1 MSQARRNRRFNT
13 PADDRPIK
21 HGLREILLIFFCF
34 VALYLLVC
42 LFTYN
47 PLDPGW
53 SHSGTQVAEVKNKGG
68 VAGALFADVFL
79 YLFGYFAYLFPMI
92 VGYVGFLVYH
102 GRHYDIIAEPKSTII
117 PSIGFI
123 LTLSA
128 GCGLAIVHF
137 SSETV
142 FAGGILGRLVGQS
155 LQSVFSH
162 LGATLLLLAV
172 FLTGVTLLTGLSWM
186 KLMDFLGF
194 HTLRLMPV
202 LERFLGER
210 FFPWAGVVLKNIA
223 NAISYVA
230 RFVFGKAKERWE
242 TRKNNKEY
250 EEDDEYFQRKEGA
263 SRQRPAEAQFSH
275 VALENAD
282 DAADSMATPAKKT
295 ELVPT
300 LTEVIAPPPA
310 SDAAILPS
318 LDLLSNLP
326 QTVELPNLE
335 KLSQDLLSALNSLE
349 ITTILKTMRSGP
361 VLSSF
366 EVQLA
371 KSLSVG
377 QLEELGTQLAAI
389 LRLEKVR
396 VVENI
401 PNLLHI
407 EIAHAV
413 RQEIN
418 LHDLISTPEYQQ
430 HPSRLPLALGKE
442 ISGQAVV
449 IDLTRIPHLLLAASH
464 GDEKANAVHS
474 LLLSLLYKS
483 TPQQLRLLLID
494 NANRDLSLYENLPHL
509 LLPVIHEAQQIPPA
523 LQWCEQEMERRY
535 RLMANRGA
543 RNIES
548 YNQMLS
554 KVDANNPLLAGETGE
569 LPYIVIVMQEIAEIM
584 MSHIHS
590 QAEDFITRLVQKA
603 RAAGIH
609 LILTTQYLSVNVITG
624 SLKASIPTRIAF
636 QVNTKSESRTIL
648 GQMGAEMLLGQGDML
663 YMTAGT
669 GLPVRVHGVYVA
681 ESEVSSVVTDLS
693 RRAQAQYIA
702 IA

>member
-34 VALYLLVC
+34 VSLYLLVC

-92 VGYVGFLVYH
+92 VGYVGWLVYH
-102 GRHYDIIAEPKSTII
+102 GRHHEIIADPKSTII

-186 KLMDFLGF
+186 KLMDFLGY
-194 HTLRLMPV
+194 HTLRFMPV
-202 LERFLGER
+202 LEKFLGER
-210 FFPWAGVVLKNIA
+210 FFPWASAALKIFA
-223 NAISYVA
+223 SGLGHVA
-230 RFVFGKAKERWE
+230 RFLFGKAKERWS
-242 TRKNNKEY
+242 TPKKTPEY
-250 EEDDEYFQRKEGA
+250 EDDDEYFRKNP
-263 SRQRPAEAQFSH
+263 RPSAPETTQYFSP
-275 VALENAD
+275 VALEEESNNAR
-282 DAADSMATPAKKT
+282 SMATVAKKP
-295 ELVPT
+295 EIVPI
-300 LTEVIAPPPA
+300 LTEVVPPVPNTP
-310 SDAAILPS
+310 ILPN
-318 LDLLSNLP
+318 LDLLVNTPSA
-326 QTVELPNLE
+326 VELPNLE
-335 KLSQDLLSALNSLE
+335 KLSQDLLSALNSLD
-349 ITTILKTMRSGP
+349 IAAILKTMRSGP

-377 QLEELGTQLAAI
+377 PLEDLGTQLAAI

-396 VVENI
+396 VMENI
-401 PNLLHI
+401 PNLLNI
-407 EIAHAV
+407 EIAHSV
-413 RQEIN
+413 RQAIPIHELFN
-418 LHDLISTPEYQQ
+418 GSDYKQ
-430 HPSRLPLALGKE
+430 HASQLPLALGKD
-442 ISGQAVV
+442 ISGQAIVV
-449 IDLTRIPHLLLAASH
+449 DLTRIPHLLLAASH
-464 GDEKANAVHS
+464 GEEKANAVHT

-494 NANRDLSLYENLPHL
+494 NANRDLSLYEHLPHL
-509 LLPVIHEAQQIPPA
+509 LLPVIHDLQTIPPA

-535 RLMANRGA
+535 RLMANRGV

-548 YNQMLS
+548 YNQS
-554 KVDANNPLLAGETGE
+554 ISTAETPLLAGESGV
-569 LPYIVIVMQEIAEIM
+569 LPYVVMVMQEIAEIM
-584 MSHIHS
+584 MSPIHS

-669 GLPVRVHGVYVA
+669 GSPVRVHGSQVT
-681 ESEVSSVVTDLS
+681 ETEVSAVVTDLC
-693 RRAQAQYIA
+693 RRGEVQYISL
-702 IA
+702 

>member
-1 MSQARRNRRFNT
+1 VSQARRNRRFNT

-102 GRHYDIIAEPKSTII
+102 GRHYDIIADPKSTII

-194 HTLRLMPV
+194 HTLRFMPV
-202 LERFLGER
+202 LEKFLGER
-210 FFPWAGVVLKNIA
+210 FFPWVAVVLKNVANSIA
-223 NAISYVA
+223 YAA

-242 TRKNNKEY
+242 TRKNSQEY

-263 SRQRPAEAQFSH
+263 SRQRLAETQFSQ
-275 VALENAD
+275 VALDGD
-282 DAADSMATPAKKT
+282 DNVISMATPAKKT
-295 ELVPT
+295 EPVPT
-300 LTEVIAPPPA
+300 LTEIVAPPPA
-310 SDAAILPS
+310 SNAPILPS

-349 ITTILKTMRSGP
+349 ITSILKTMRSGP

-407 EIAHAV
+407 ESAPTNISN
-413 RQEIN
+413 I
-418 LHDLISTPEYQQ
+418 LHVYLW
-430 HPSRLPLALGKE
+430 HWGK
-442 ISGQAVV
+442 I
-449 IDLTRIPHLLLAASH
+449 
-464 GDEKANAVHS
+464 
-474 LLLSLLYKS
+474 
-483 TPQQLRLLLID
+483 
-494 NANRDLSLYENLPHL
+494 
-509 LLPVIHEAQQIPPA
+509 
-523 LQWCEQEMERRY
+523 
-535 RLMANRGA
+535 
-543 RNIES
+543 
-548 YNQMLS
+548 
-554 KVDANNPLLAGETGE
+554 
-569 LPYIVIVMQEIAEIM
+569 
-584 MSHIHS
+584 
-590 QAEDFITRLVQKA
+590 LVGK
-603 RAAGIH
+603 
-609 LILTTQYLSVNVITG
+609 
-624 SLKASIPTRIAF
+624 PW
-636 QVNTKSESRTIL
+636 
-648 GQMGAEMLLGQGDML
+648 
-663 YMTAGT
+663 
-669 GLPVRVHGVYVA
+669 
-681 ESEVSSVVTDLS
+681 
-693 RRAQAQYIA
+693 
-702 IA
+702 